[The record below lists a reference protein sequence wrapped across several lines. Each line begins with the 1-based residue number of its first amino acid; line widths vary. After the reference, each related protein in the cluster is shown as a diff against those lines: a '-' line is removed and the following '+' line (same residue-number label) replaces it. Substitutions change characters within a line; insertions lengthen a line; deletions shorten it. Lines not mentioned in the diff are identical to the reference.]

1 MSTLTEQSLA
11 ISNGLSAFYKQRASY
26 IHGGGSDISIADYYD
41 SLSYDELLQRAS
53 LDYTGAA
60 DSSTAAAV
68 EQTHEA
74 VANIRENDIA
84 SKSRLDI
91 YSDMASEYYAE
102 SLYHADR
109 AKFLTSLLS
118 RESRVPYLG

>member
-1 MSTLTEQSLA
+1 MSTLTDQSLA
-11 ISNGLSAFYKQRASY
+11 ISNTLSAFYKQRSSY
-26 IHGGGSDISIADYYD
+26 LQGSGDDPSLSDYYET
-41 SLSYDELLQRAS
+41 LSYDELLRRSS

-60 DSSTAAAV
+60 DASTAAAV

-74 VANIRENDIA
+74 VASVRENEIA

-91 YSDMASEYYAE
+91 YSDMVSEYGNE